1 MRSSPY
7 GWLMLA
13 GIIVSICF
21 WSRLAK
27 RDDRL
32 LLIYVSALVGAFL
45 GAKIVYVLAEG
56 WLHFGAPDMWL
67 QLATGK
73 TILGALLGGYL
84 SVEIAKKLVGYHS
97 ATGDW
102 FAFIAPIGI
111 ILGRIGCFF
120 HGCCTGVACKASW
133 CTLKDAHGVDRWP
146 SVPMEIL
153 FNFAAIVTF
162 FLLRRRQK
170 LNGQHFHIYLM
181 AYGIFRFMHEFVR
194 EEPHILGP
202 MSGYQIAALAVF
214 ALGMMGFI
222 RRQHQPV
229 PAVVSS

>member
-13 GIIVSICF
+13 GIFVSIFF
-21 WSRLAK
+21 WSRLAR

-32 LLIYVSALVGAFL
+32 LLIYVSALIGAFL
-45 GAKIVYVLAEG
+45 GAKVVYILAEG

-84 SVEIAKKLVGYHS
+84 SVEVAKKLVGFRS

-111 ILGRIGCFF
+111 ILGRIGCYF
-120 HGCCTGVACKASW
+120 HGCCTGVVCKASW
-133 CTLKDAHGVDRWP
+133 YTLKDAHGVDRWP

-153 FNFAAIVTF
+153 FNLIAIVTF
-162 FLLRRRQK
+162 FLLRRRQQ
-170 LNGQHFHIYLM
+170 LVGQHFHIYLM
-181 AYGIFRFMHEFVR
+181 AYGIFRFLHEFVR

-214 ALGMMGFI
+214 ALGMIGFI

-229 PAVVSS
+229 PALVAS